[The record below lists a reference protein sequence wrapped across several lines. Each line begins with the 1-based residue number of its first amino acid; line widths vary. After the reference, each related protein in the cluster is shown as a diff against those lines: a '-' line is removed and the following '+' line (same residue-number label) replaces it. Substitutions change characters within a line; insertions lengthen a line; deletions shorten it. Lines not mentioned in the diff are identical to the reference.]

1 MRTLQTFTNRNH
13 KSLYRKSI
21 KSIFKIRIFRSTIII
36 ISLMCLI
43 LTSGCVISQQQ
54 SENYA
59 LMKGVTANDPV
70 IIDGD
75 LNTVGESQTKKAS
88 GSLDIDA
95 KLTSE
100 SIVFLP
106 EKRKI
111 FQVKIHSSNIQDFQL
126 MALNTLG
133 EWDQIHEQ
141 RSTDSKIIDIRLR
154 RPVTTTGIKVIVRK
168 TSDDAARKRQNL
180 RVGRE
185 NEETPD
191 GKIRRGRFV
200 YKVSGPLTAP
210 GKIAEIELFGYVD
223 KTP

>member
-1 MRTLQTFTNRNH
+1 M
-13 KSLYRKSI
+13 
-21 KSIFKIRIFRSTIII
+21 
-36 ISLMCLI
+36 

-111 FQVKIHSSNIQDFQL
+111 FQVKIHSPNIQDFQL

>member
-1 MRTLQTFTNRNH
+1 MLIHNIFTITNYTPFYS
-13 KSLYRKSI
+13 KYI
-21 KSIFKIRIFRSTIII
+21 KSDSIIKGLSSTTIII
-36 ISLMCLI
+36 FLISLI
-43 LTSGCVISQQQ
+43 LTQGCIISQQQ

-59 LMKGVTANDPV
+59 LMEGVTANDPV

-75 LNTVGESQTKKAS
+75 LDTVGESQTKKSS
-88 GSLDIDA
+88 GSLNIDA
-95 KLTSE
+95 KITSE
-100 SIVFLP
+100 SIISLP
-106 EKRKI
+106 ERKKI

-141 RSTDSKIIDIRLR
+141 RSTDSKIIDIRLK
-154 RPVTTTGIKVIVRK
+154 RPVTTNGIKVVVRK

-191 GKIRRGRFV
+191 GRIRRGKLV

-210 GKIAEIELFGYVD
+210 GKIAEIELFGYAD

>member
-1 MRTLQTFTNRNH
+1 MRTLKTFTNTNH
-13 KSLYRKSI
+13 KFPYSKYI
-21 KSIFKIRIFRSTIII
+21 KSAFNIKRLRSTILI
-36 ISLMCLI
+36 ISLLCLF
-43 LTSGCVISQQQ
+43 LTSGCIISQQQ

-75 LNTVGESQTKKAS
+75 LNTVGESQTKKSS
-88 GSLDIDA
+88 GSLAIDA
-95 KLTSE
+95 KITSE
-100 SIVFLP
+100 SIVYLP
-106 EKRKI
+106 EKKKI

-141 RSTDSKIIDIRLR
+141 RSTDSKIIDIRLK
-154 RPVTTTGIKVIVRK
+154 RPVTTSGIKVVVRK

-180 RVGRE
+180 RVDRE

-191 GKIRRGRFV
+191 GRIRRGRLV

-210 GKIAEIELFGYVD
+210 GKIAEIELFGYAD

>member
-1 MRTLQTFTNRNH
+1 MRSLQTFTNTNL
-13 KSLYRKSI
+13 KSLYSKYI
-21 KSIFKIRIFRSTIII
+21 KTTYKIRRFRTTIII

-43 LTSGCVISQQQ
+43 QTSGCIISQQQ

-75 LNTVGESQTKKAS
+75 LNTVGESQPKKSS
-88 GSLDIDA
+88 GSLAIDA
-95 KLTSE
+95 KITSE
-100 SIVFLP
+100 SIVYLP
-106 EKRKI
+106 EKKKI
-111 FQVKIHSSNIQDFQL
+111 FQVKIHSPNIQDFKI

-141 RSTDSKIIDIRLR
+141 RSTDSKIIDIRLKR
-154 RPVTTTGIKVIVRK
+154 SVTTDGIKVVVRK

-191 GKIRRGRFV
+191 GRIRRGRMV

-210 GKIAEIELFGYVD
+210 GKIAEIELFGYAD

>member
-1 MRTLQTFTNRNH
+1 MPTLQTVTNTNH
-13 KSLYRKSI
+13 KSLYSKYIRST
-21 KSIFKIRIFRSTIII
+21 FKIKRLRSTTII
-36 ISLMCLI
+36 ISLICLL
-43 LTSGCVISQQQ
+43 LTSGCIISQQQ

-75 LNTVGESQTKKAS
+75 LNTVGESQTKKSS
-88 GSLDIDA
+88 GSLAIDA
-95 KLTSE
+95 KITSE
-100 SIVFLP
+100 SIVYLP
-106 EKRKI
+106 EKKKI
-111 FQVKIHSSNIQDFQL
+111 FQVRIHSPNIQDFQL

-141 RSTDSKIIDIRLR
+141 RSTDSKIIDIRLK
-154 RPVTTTGIKVIVRK
+154 RPATTSGIKVVVRK

-180 RVGRE
+180 RVDRE

-191 GKIRRGRFV
+191 GKIRRGRYV

-210 GKIAEIELFGYVD
+210 GKIAEIELFGYAD